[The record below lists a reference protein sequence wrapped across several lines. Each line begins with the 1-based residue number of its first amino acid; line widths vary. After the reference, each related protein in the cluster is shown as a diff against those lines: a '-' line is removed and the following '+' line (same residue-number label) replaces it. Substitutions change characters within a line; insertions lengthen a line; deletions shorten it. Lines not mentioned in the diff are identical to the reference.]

1 MVLCDGPRGRTVIE
15 KLWASPSCG
24 LRPAIAVI
32 DDLQT
37 SAGDSI
43 PTVCGFDLAPT
54 LAKLHNIRHAIV
66 VFSARPRTFDKTLQK
81 LIREYLHVF
90 PHIILMPE
98 GLVGAPLWT
107 TNRDVGGLV
116 GLEVNQ
122 NLLLKGPQIIKR
134 AIDFVTAVC
143 LSVVVIPACILIAM
157 AIRLTSSGA
166 VFYGQRRIGR
176 HGRPFTAWKFRTMMK
191 DADRLLEEYLAGR
204 SEARF
209 EWARTQKLVNDP
221 RITRVG
227 KLLRRM
233 SLDEL
238 PQLWN
243 IFLGQMSLVGP
254 RPIVASEVAKYGE
267 SFAYYCRVSPGLT
280 GLWQVSGRNDTTYP
294 ERVAYDEY
302 YVCNWSVWID
312 IYILLRTVK
321 VLLTGEGAY

>member
-1 MVLCDGPRGRTVIE
+1 
-15 KLWASPSCG
+15 
-24 LRPAIAVI
+24 
-32 DDLQT
+32 
-37 SAGDSI
+37 
-43 PTVCGFDLAPT
+43 
-54 LAKLHNIRHAIV
+54 
-66 VFSARPRTFDKTLQK
+66 
-81 LIREYLHVF
+81 
-90 PHIILMPE
+90 
-98 GLVGAPLWT
+98 
-107 TNRDVGGLV
+107 
-116 GLEVNQ
+116 
-122 NLLLKGPQIIKR
+122 
-134 AIDFVTAVC
+134 
-143 LSVVVIPACILIAM
+143 
-157 AIRLTSSGA
+157 
-166 VFYGQRRIGR
+166 
-176 HGRPFTAWKFRTMMK
+176 MMK

-204 SEARF
+204 PEARF

-254 RPIVASEVAKYGE
+254 RPIVESEVAKYGE

-312 IYILLRTVK
+312 IYILLRTAK